1 MQKARGSRRDDHR
14 IIIHFD
20 YDCFYA
26 SVVENENPALKSVPL
41 AIQQKQIVVTC
52 NYEARRR
59 GLQKLQL
66 ITEAKKVCPEVV
78 IILGE
83 DLTRFRDASKDL
95 YKFLQ
100 QSIWSGRAERLGF
113 DEVWLDCTDM
123 VDYNMEL
130 LNPHDLVHSFFC
142 LDKVDPTIGF
152 EYDAS
157 RVFGPT
163 FPKVAA
169 SPETATASDTQLS
182 LRLCLGSHLARHLR
196 HGLESD
202 KGYTSTV
209 GIATNKIL
217 SKLVGNVNKPKNQTT
232 IVPPYE
238 SIRQVDSN
246 VTQFLDDHDIGKI
259 PGIGFKLAHKIRSH
273 VLGRA
278 PDFDQGFVY
287 GGTKE
292 SVSVRDVRSH
302 AGMGPELLEAI
313 LGGPGSSKGIGGKVW
328 DLIHGID
335 DSEVGKTKRVPSQ
348 ISQEDSY
355 MKYLHTFE
363 QVKEQL
369 TLLSERLIQRMRMDL
384 LEDDEDDEDWGHEKG
399 LGTRRRWM
407 AHPRTL
413 RLSTRP
419 RPPPGPDGTRART
432 FHRISRSGPMPNF
445 VFSLN
450 ERTLVLAE
458 RLVGETLIPMFR
470 KIHET
475 NGWNLSLIN
484 VAATNMA
491 ETAAETKDSE
501 GRDIGKMFRHQDEL
515 LKDFRVTVESDLIQ
529 GLPSRVP
536 EASSVECGSSGIDAS
551 NANLALD
558 EVAEGWDSEDSD
570 RSYVE
575 RCEYC
580 QACVPVFAL
589 AAHHRYH
596 ELSN

>member
-1 MQKARGSRRDDHR
+1 M
-14 IIIHFD
+14 I
-20 YDCFYA
+20 
-26 SVVENENPALKSVPL
+26 
-41 AIQQKQIVVTC
+41 
-52 NYEARRR
+52 
-59 GLQKLQL
+59 
-66 ITEAKKVCPEVV
+66 
-78 IILGE
+78 
-83 DLTRFRDASKDL
+83 
-95 YKFLQ
+95 
-100 QSIWSGRAERLGF
+100 
-113 DEVWLDCTDM
+113 
-123 VDYNMEL
+123 DYNMEL
-130 LNPHDLVHSFFC
+130 LNHHDLHHSFFC
-142 LDKVDPTIGF
+142 LDKDDPTIGF

-157 RVFGPT
+157 TAFGPT
-163 FPKVAA
+163 FPKIAA
-169 SPETATASDTQLS
+169 TPETATANDRQLS

-196 HGLESD
+196 HGLESH

-232 IVPPYE
+232 MMPPYE
-238 SIRQVDSN
+238 SVGQLDSN

-259 PGIGFKLAHKIRSH
+259 PGVGFKLAHKIRSH

-278 PDFDQGFVY
+278 PSFDRGLIY

-292 SVSVRDVRSH
+292 PVTVRDVRSH
-302 AGMGPELLEAI
+302 PGMGPELLEAI
-313 LGGPGSSKGIGGKVW
+313 LGGPGSQKGIGGKVW
-328 DLIHGID
+328 ELIHGVD

-369 TLLSERLIQRMRMDL
+369 TLLGDRLIQRMRMDL
-384 LEDDEDDEDWGHEKG
+384 LEEDEDGDDEANPTARH
-399 LGTRRRWM
+399 RWM
-407 AHPRTL
+407 AHPRTI

-419 RPPPGPDGTRART
+419 RPPLGPDGTRART

-450 ERTLVLAE
+450 ELPRVLAE
-458 RLVGETLIPMFR
+458 RLVEETLIPMFR
-470 KIHET
+470 KLHHET

-484 VAATNMA
+484 IAATNMA

-501 GRDIGKMFRHQDEL
+501 GRDIGKMFRHQDEA
-515 LKDFRVTVESDLIQ
+515 LKDFKVTVESDLID
-529 GLPSRVP
+529 GLPSLMP
-536 EASSVECGSSGIDAS
+536 KASSVECSGSGIDAS
-551 NANLALD
+551 NANLPQD

-570 RSYVE
+570 RPYVE

-589 AAHHRYH
+589 AAHQRYH